1 MKITDNIFQ
10 VDDMVGGPT
19 VIISGDEVTL
29 VDAGLPGNDE
39 KILAFIESLGHPRG
53 ALKHILLT
61 HSDGDHIGSLP
72 ALAAASGAR
81 VYAQRDEADVIEG
94 KKKSRG
100 GQVVSSPVTVDQIVK
115 EGDVLPI
122 HGGIRVV
129 ESFGHTTGHVSYHL
143 LAEDVL
149 IAGDCLNNVNGLSG
163 SPPQYTANLDQ
174 AKQTVGKLAELGPD
188 SLCFGHG
195 PAIVGGA
202 REKLKS
208 VASLQ

>member
-1 MKITDNIFQ
+1 MKITDSIYQ
-10 VDDMVGGPT
+10 VDEVMGGPT
-19 VIISGDEVTL
+19 VIVSGDEVTL
-29 VDAGLPGNDE
+29 VDTGLPGNDE
-39 KILAFIESLGHPRG
+39 KILAFIESLGHKRG

-81 VYAQRDEADVIEG
+81 VYAQRAEADVIEG
-94 KKKSRG
+94 KRKSRG
-100 GQVVSSPVTVDQIVK
+100 GQVVSTPVTVDQIVK

-129 ESFGHTTGHVSYHL
+129 ESFGHTTGHVSYHV

-149 IAGDCLNNVNGLSG
+149 IAGDCLRNVDGLTG
-163 SPPQYTANLDQ
+163 SAPQYTANMDQ
-174 AKQTVGKLAELGPD
+174 AKQTVGKLAGLGAD

-202 REKLKS
+202 REQLRS
-208 VASLQ
+208 LAASQ